1 MRHSQ
6 ASISRGFTAA
16 AAAASAASTPLGGM
30 EGAEKRGGGGDP
42 GRRCAR
48 EPVLPPEATWPMD
61 RFWDKFLANKSP
73 WRNTVYKVY
82 GKSMFIF
89 TYVLI
94 PAWIVHYYM
103 KYHMATKPYAIVQS
117 KLRIFPGDTIVE
129 TGEVIPPMK
138 EFPDQH
144 H

>member
-73 WRNTVYKVY
+73 WRNTVYK
-82 GKSMFIF
+82 
-89 TYVLI
+89 
-94 PAWIVHYYM
+94 
-103 KYHMATKPYAIVQS
+103 TKPYAIVQS